1 MCFKRK
7 SLSNSKNN
15 LLSTSLKSIAG
26 KRGLKYIDIVLFSAL
41 RKIINTVKY
50 KRYKEVNKLSSI
62 TFCDKTDIE
71 SLPANDC
78 NFL

>member
-7 SLSNSKNN
+7 YLSNSKNN

-41 RKIINTVKY
+41 QKIINTVKY
-50 KRYKEVNKLSSI
+50 KRYKEVNK
-62 TFCDKTDIE
+62 
-71 SLPANDC
+71 
-78 NFL
+78 

>member
-1 MCFKRK
+1 M
-7 SLSNSKNN
+7 SNSKNN

-62 TFCDKTDIE
+62 IFCDKTDIE